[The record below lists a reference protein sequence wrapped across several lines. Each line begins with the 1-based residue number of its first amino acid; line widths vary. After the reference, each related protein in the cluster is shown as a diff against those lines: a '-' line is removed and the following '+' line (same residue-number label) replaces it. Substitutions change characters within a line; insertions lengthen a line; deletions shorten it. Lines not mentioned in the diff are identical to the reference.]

1 MYTIGKC
8 KHPVVQR
15 PIAGSGDFTVGG
27 LCCSAGV
34 VIVHVRV
41 GRKGFVVGEK
51 MPFFVEVTN
60 SSSRKMKS
68 CYVAL
73 IQVLFCNNFS

>member
-1 MYTIGKC
+1 MGKNIY
-8 KHPVVQR
+8 HVFQR

-34 VIVHVRV
+34 VVVHVRV
-41 GRKGFVVGEK
+41 GRKGFIVGEK
-51 MPFFVEVTN
+51 MPFFVEVAN
-60 SSSRKMKS
+60 SSSKKMKS

-73 IQVLFCNNFS
+73 IQVLLLNGPNSI